1 MKDQAKDII
10 VLNNLH
16 LVNASNAAKDR
27 FICKILDKSSKDD
40 ALSYGVTS
48 FIENCV
54 ADHMLSKNV
63 VNHIVKKHKDLV
75 FFIPIYHVSKI
86 DKELRINLLN
96 KAKINKWFLTEEE
109 ENFYKACIHSISQND
124 QLEMVSK
131 NKAIYI
137 LSLISHHK
145 KVQEALLNKK
155 CSIHLLSNKN
165 LHESIELKLIEKYLN
180 YDFICESSESGSGG
194 FSHFIKN
201 VNGKKSITAIYNHL
215 MGLHDNLTDDQVKMI
230 YDLINGISDE
240 NNLNLSNREIND
252 IYDSFEL
259 YATIASA
266 FLMNENLE
274 PNMQFNIVNKF
285 MDSMNLYYANK
296 FCSFA
301 NSSVLYENHEFV
313 EHLKKNGLK

>member
-27 FICKILDKSSKDD
+27 FICKVLDKSSKDD
-40 ALSYGVTS
+40 SLAYGVTT
-48 FIENCV
+48 FIKGC
-54 ADHMLSKNV
+54 AMSHMLSKNV
-63 VNHIVKKHKDLV
+63 LNHIVKRHKDLI
-75 FFIPIYHVSKI
+75 FYIPIYNVSKI

-96 KAKINKWFLTEEE
+96 KAKTNKWFLTEKE
-109 ENFYKACIHSISQND
+109 ENFYKACIHSISQNE

-155 CSIHLLSNKN
+155 YSVHLLSNKS
-165 LHESIELKLIEKYLN
+165 LHESVELKLIKKYLN
-180 YDFICESSESGSGG
+180 YDFICESADSGSGNL
-194 FSHFIKN
+194 SHFIKN

-215 MGLHDNLTDDQVKMI
+215 MGLHSDLTDDQIKTI
-230 YDLINGISDE
+230 YDIIDGSVDKNDV
-240 NNLNLSNREIND
+240 NLSNKEIDD
-252 IYDSFEL
+252 IYDSCEL
-259 YATIASA
+259 YASIASA
-266 FLMNENLE
+266 FIMNENIE
-274 PNMQFNIVNKF
+274 TNMQIDIMSKFLYSRSFYFNGKF
-285 MDSMNLYYANK
+285 HPFTNLD
-296 FCSFA
+296 
-301 NSSVLYENHEFV
+301 VLYENHEIV